1 MIFPRA
7 AIYLQMIKYI
17 PREEAIDLINESVRI
32 GVTPD
37 WRHLHLVTKIPFIS
51 PLFFKIFH
59 NMLNTMFDE
68 KTGFEFKE
76 IEYNNKKYRVD
87 VLKYP
92 YVKYCE
98 LLGCKELTSTFCLSD
113 GYVYG
118 NMCDIAFERK
128 GTIGRGN
135 DRCEFYFHRN

>member
-1 MIFPRA
+1 MNYVLNIKSFLRKKRY
-7 AIYLQMIKYI
+7 ILNEWYFQWLLSICKWLKYI

-37 WRHLHLVTKIPFIS
+37 WRHLHLVTKIHFIR

-68 KTGFEFKE
+68 KAGFEFKE

-87 VLKYP
+87 VWSAHMWNI
-92 YVKYCE
+92 V
-98 LLGCKELTSTFCLSD
+98 SF
-113 GYVYG
+113 
-118 NMCDIAFERK
+118 
-128 GTIGRGN
+128 
-135 DRCEFYFHRN
+135 